1 MYLLKYSI
9 YIFIILFV
17 FHSMLNYYN
26 IDMFDYIFKSKINK
40 EQNINI
46 EENIKD
52 LQHSLKELQQLS

>member
-40 EQNINI
+40 EENINI

>member
-40 EQNINI
+40 EENINI

-52 LQHSLKELQQLS
+52 LQQSLKELEQLS

>member
-40 EQNINI
+40 EENINI

-52 LQHSLKELQQLS
+52 LQHSLKELEQLS